1 MMYLSKGL
9 SVPGKDGTVRVSHC
23 STIFALGPEMAAL
36 WEAARLAPQP
46 VPQGKNRFIER
57 LEQSG
62 LAVTTQEEGRL
73 ALYRLFAGSIICPQA
88 EMDGQALKADSDD
101 RIWCWIQF
109 AGLRLTASELIC
121 LEEQGTTP
129 TPDLLGEHGR
139 QELTEKIYSPRTIQE
154 GALEHEMEYSPARD
168 GLIAALLR
176 LLRAGFLFLV

>member
-1 MMYLSKGL
+1 MNDVLIQ
-9 SVPGKDGTVRVSHC
+9 GTVCAGKRRHRTGFSLRHDLRAWAGDGC
-23 STIFALGPEMAAL
+23 SVGGCQAGAA
-36 WEAARLAPQP
+36 ASSA
-46 VPQGKNRFIER
+46 GKNRFIER

-139 QELTEKIYSPRTIQE
+139 QELTEKSTLPEQSRKVLWSMKWNT
-154 GALEHEMEYSPARD
+154 
-168 GLIAALLR
+168 LR
-176 LLRAGFLFLV
+176 RGTA